1 MAAREKKITHVDE
14 DDFAA
19 EESEERLPVPVES
32 EESRQYEVAS
42 AKSIPRP
49 GTAMAAPPKGLIGKA
64 RVSLLGDIEFAPTL
78 EEVQKLNKETSGEA
92 RTPLMTVILA
102 ILAKHGGTMAVEDLA
117 GQVAKYWNRP
127 FPSSPY
133 NTEEFIYIIV
143 RNSESVRVSE

>member
-1 MAAREKKITHVDE
+1 MAAREKKRTDAIE

-19 EESEERLPVPVES
+19 EELEERLPAQAES

-49 GTAMAAPPKGLIGKA
+49 GTAMASPPKGLIGKA
-64 RVSLLGDIEFAPTL
+64 KVSLLGDMELAPTL
-78 EEVQKLNKETSGEA
+78 EEIQKINKETPGDA
-92 RTPLMTVILA
+92 RTPLMTVIHA
-102 ILAKHGGTMAVEDLA
+102 ILVKHGGTMAVEDLA

>member
-1 MAAREKKITHVDE
+1 MAAREKKTTDSIE
-14 DDFAA
+14 DDFAG
-19 EESEERLPVPVES
+19 EELEERLPAPAES
-32 EESRQYEVAS
+32 EESRQYEAAS

-49 GTAMAAPPKGLIGKA
+49 GTAMASPPKGSISKA
-64 RVSLLGDIEFAPTL
+64 KVSLLGDMELAPTL
-78 EEVQKLNKETSGEA
+78 EEIQKINKETSGDA
-92 RTPLMTVILA
+92 RTPLMTVIHA
-102 ILAKHGGTMAVEDLA
+102 ILVKHGGTMAVEDLA